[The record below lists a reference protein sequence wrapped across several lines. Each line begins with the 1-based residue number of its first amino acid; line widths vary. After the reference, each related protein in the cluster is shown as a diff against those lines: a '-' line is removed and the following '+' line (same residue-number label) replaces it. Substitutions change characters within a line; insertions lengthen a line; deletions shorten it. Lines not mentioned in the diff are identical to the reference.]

1 MFFGKVEADDP
12 EGVPAAPDTL
22 VPDATPGDARPEIT
36 AEGVSKDGKAP
47 ARLLITPVAV
57 PVEMVVPVGPA
68 SMPVPLVGEI
78 TPAAV
83 PAAAVPVNTVGDTP
97 VLAGIDAAAVGE
109 VAWLA
114 LPAPF
119 PAPEEL
125 NA

>member
-12 EGVPAAPDTL
+12 GGVPAAPDTL

-68 SMPVPLVGEI
+68 SMPVLLVGE
-78 TPAAV
+78 TAPE
-83 PAAAVPVNTVGDTP
+83 AAVPVNTVGDTP